1 MSKGTRAAV
10 APFVL
15 VALLCA
21 CAGTTSP
28 SATPAGSEDAVAVFR
43 AFTAALN
50 AGDEAAAAALV
61 DPDATFYADSTATEL
76 GVEGLISTL
85 VCTTEITSA
94 EPDGDTAVVELEIT
108 GPAPG
113 DPADAECP
121 VGPGGRHR
129 VTIENGRIVV
139 LAEAE

>member
-10 APFVL
+10 APLAL

-21 CAGTTSP
+21 CAGT
-28 SATPAGSEDAVAVFR
+28 PAGSPDAVAVFR
-43 AFTAALN
+43 EFTAALN
-50 AGDEAAAAALV
+50 EGDEAAAAALV

-129 VTIENGRIVV
+129 VTIQDGLIVV